1 MGQKLRKLGTYLAG
15 MGQGMLAAR
24 KWLLAYFILILL
36 PASLFMI
43 SYYQRSSRILEEE
56 VTATMGQ
63 TLKQAAL
70 NLNYK
75 LEHVADTSNSIFM
88 NPLLYDN
95 LSRENTVGQQLDQLK
110 RLRGLSEL
118 AQENPDIVRMR
129 IFVDNSRLY
138 AGEGVNLFS
147 MDRLRSYPWFQEV
160 VDAGGGLVWT
170 GVYVE
175 NYYDEGEK
183 HVFSVA
189 RLLRNPERFD
199 EIFGVLVL
207 DVTENLMGDLLQDL
221 QLSSVYKPY
230 ITGPGNTL
238 VFGKIPSGE
247 LLSADQYKQA
257 EMGDTGI
264 FRRDIGGVEAYV
276 IYSTIGSTGWKL
288 VAQVSHEE
296 ISHRA
301 AAQTQF
307 TSAVTLVF
315 ITVLFLILT
324 FFLLTFAVQG
334 TRKRVQTIIS
344 MIRKEGIGW
353 LEERRAHPVGDFRLL
368 ERSVDHLIHRM
379 NGIME
384 ESYQMKVKE
393 REAELRAL
401 QAQINPH
408 FLYNALDMINW
419 SAIAHGA
426 EDTSEMIEALAL
438 YFRLSLNKGKD
449 HVSIA
454 DELNLARVY
463 LEIQMN
469 RFPSTFTF
477 QIEQEPGLEGCMIPK
492 LTLQPIVENA
502 LLHGI
507 RRSKE
512 KKGTILIKAA
522 RDGGDLILMV
532 RDDGIGMEEE
542 TARRLLL
549 EPPPEVKADGSGSSY
564 GLYNVNERIRIFSG
578 GASGLSIE
586 TAPHKGTLVTV
597 RLKDMWMKEEGS
609 GLLPSASLTTD
620 QKK

>member
-1 MGQKLRKLGTYLAG
+1 MGQKLRKLGTYLAE

-24 KWLLAYFILILL
+24 KWLLAYFIIILL
-36 PASLFMI
+36 PASLLLV

-70 NLNYK
+70 NINYK
-75 LEHVADTSNSIFM
+75 LEHVVDTVDSIFM

-95 LSRENTVGQQLDQLK
+95 LSKEDTVFRQLEQLK
-110 RLRGLSEL
+110 RLRGLAAL
-118 AQENPDIVRMR
+118 AQENRDIVRMR
-129 IFVDNSRLY
+129 IFVDDSRLY

-147 MDRLRSYPWFQEV
+147 MDQLRKYPWFQEV
-160 VDAGGGLVWT
+160 LEAGGGMVWT

-175 NYYDEGEK
+175 DYYEEGEK
-183 HVFSVA
+183 NVFSVA
-189 RLLRNPERFD
+189 RALRNPERFD
-199 EIFGVLVL
+199 EIIGVLVM
-207 DVTENLMGDLLQDL
+207 DVTENLMGDILQGL
-221 QLSSVYKPY
+221 QLSAMYEPFLAGDENVLIYGRGSNK
-230 ITGPGNTL
+230 
-238 VFGKIPSGE
+238 E
-247 LLSADQYKQA
+247 LLSADQYA
-257 EMGDTGI
+257 EAEKADSGI
-264 FRRDIGGVEAYV
+264 FKRDINGEEAYV
-276 IYSTIGSTGWKL
+276 IYSTIGATGWKL
-288 VAQVSHEE
+288 VAQVSHSE

-301 AAQTQF
+301 ADQTQF
-307 TSAVTLVF
+307 TSIITLAG
-315 ITVLFLILT
+315 ITVLFLILV
-324 FFLLTFAVQG
+324 FVLLTFAVQG
-334 TRKRVQTIIS
+334 TRRRVQTIIT

-353 LEERRAHPVGDFRLL
+353 LEEHRSNPDGDFRLL

-379 NGIME
+379 NSIME
-384 ESYQMKVKE
+384 ESYRVKVKE

-426 EDTSEMIEALAL
+426 EDTSQMIEALAL

-463 LEIQMN
+463 LEIQQN

-477 QIEQEPGLEGCMIPK
+477 LIEQEPGLEKCTVPK

-512 KKGTILIKAA
+512 KKGTIRITAEK
-522 RDGGDLILMV
+522 DGNDVVLTV
-532 RDDGIGMEEE
+532 SDDGIGMDEE

-549 EPPPEVKADGSGSSY
+549 EAPPEVKADGSGSSY
-564 GLYNVNERIRIFSG
+564 GLYNVNERIHIFAGS
-578 GASGLSIE
+578 ASGLSIE
-586 TAPHKGTLVTV
+586 TSPGEGTRVTV
-597 RLKDMWMKEEGS
+597 RLKDMGHE
-609 GLLPSASLTTD
+609 L
-620 QKK
+620 